1 MSWLE
6 ELRRMKEPVSEQRE
20 ATTKD
25 GKRFRA
31 YLTSGIHHY
40 LDPLVIARIVTIA
53 KNKLVGSV
61 SWVVFLPHC
70 E

>member
-6 ELRRMKEPVSEQRE
+6 ELRRMNEPVIEQRE

-31 YLTSGIHHY
+31 YLTSGIHHS
-40 LDPLVIARIVTIA
+40 LDSLVIARIVTIA
-53 KNKLVGSV
+53 KNPPI
-61 SWVVFLPHC
+61 PHKAQI
-70 E
+70 